1 MITPELLLQLDRSLD
16 NFLAGSFPQGEV
28 PIPVL
33 EFAAL
38 SSALLKQVT
47 DLAAARAQLHTGAE
61 FMTQFTPLRE
71 ALAGIGLVA
80 NVAADGL
87 RLADAIDSGDQA
99 KIDAA
104 VGHIV
109 AAIAGGLALGIRAM
123 IIGNPVLGAM
133 SLGYLLG
140 GLLWANRDH
149 IMDVYDF
156 AAEFLDKLWNNPGV
170 LVEDLIGLWNSPLL
184 QSIRDPLVLDL
195 DGDGVE
201 LSSLSDS
208 SVHFDYDRDGFA
220 EKTGWVSADDGILVR
235 DANSNGTVD
244 GASEL
249 FGSPN
254 QDGFAVLE
262 TMDTN
267 GDGKIDA
274 QDVGF
279 DQLRVWQ
286 DLDQDGVAD
295 AGELKTLGEVGIN
308 SVSVIRSDITG
319 TNQGHSL
326 GYEASFQRADGTI
339 GTAQTVYFQ
348 TDRQDTVSDNTPTFT
363 PSSEAIKL
371 PNLPGSGQINS
382 IAWKATTD
390 AQFLAEWTILSD
402 EAPNL
407 SPDELRSQF
416 IELLFKWAS
425 VDGVTEASR
434 GPYVDGQ
441 HLAFVEKFFGTT
453 YTEIYAN
460 NISATSPTT
469 AAFGQGI
476 EASFQQIVDALLTG
490 FLAQVGT
497 SSILRGGD
505 FAGIVSSPYFAY
517 ALLALDSGDGSAAPT
532 GGNVVAALSLIV
544 SLLPEQEGDAAKYL
558 SKAILGLNGVI
569 GIAFDGDR
577 EAYEDAVSESLDAI
591 SNPVLKSIADHIIDG
606 TARVGTSS
614 VDGLAGTVGDD
625 VFIGGDGDD
634 IISSGTGS
642 DLFVYERGDGSDY
655 IRDTST
661 SMVEKDE
668 LFLTDLSL
676 SDLTFERVGNALL
689 IKIAGTGDDI
699 ITSEDFF
706 DDWGSKNKGIDTIRL
721 SDGTV
726 LDREDIRSRTTTV
739 GDGRGNLITDSAND
753 DVIRGGQGHDEI
765 HISGGRDTIIWAP
778 GDGDDVIFSGGN
790 EGADLDTLIL
800 AGVDVD
806 DVELSRVGDAL
817 VIKHLATQELIT
829 DAYFFSGATVS
840 SGLGIDKIQFAD
852 GVTWGRDVI
861 RAAAWIRGND
871 QLNGLSGTSGADTFD
886 GGRSADT
893 LIGGLGD
900 DIYLW
905 RKGDGNDTI
914 SDHDYTKVSSDR
926 LTLLDVKPGEI
937 ELLRRGTSLVV
948 SITTTGE
955 TIEIA
960 NQFREVSS
968 IIEDW
973 NKTGYGIESI
983 EFGNGVRWSRDM
995 IMKGIVNVGLDL
1007 DISYWFVLAGSNELP
1022 FEVDDIDDVVL
1033 HSGGGGGSGGGTSRF
1048 PLLGISFED
1057 ELGHSGN
1064 FYDIEQLVKKYEHL
1078 DHGGNDIFLG
1088 DEHAEKIGGTYY
1100 NSASEFGP
1108 PTGGTLQLN
1117 SGGGGS
1123 GGNVIT
1129 DLAASWPGEILNS
1142 GNNQFDGR
1150 GGNDTLIGGA
1160 GHDVLVG
1167 GDGDDLL
1174 YGDAETSAP
1183 GGSVG
1188 HDVLDGGAGNDVLVG
1203 GAGNDLLSGGAGV
1216 DVLSGG
1222 DGNDLL
1228 ADDSLDADQF
1238 SGGRG
1243 DDIILSSSALGQLQN
1258 VNGADQFTYVVGD
1271 GNDVIFDGAVNS
1283 LEIDRLSIVG
1293 AAPNEVELGRSGS
1306 NLIIRILATGETIT
1320 DYNHFLSPGYAV
1332 GLDSIVFED
1341 GTVWNREQIR
1351 RDAWVRGT
1359 DQRETIQIEDA
1370 GENTFISGRGDD
1382 IVIAANARGGANVGT
1397 PNGNDTYVYTRGSGS
1412 DIIFDG
1418 SHSLAEHDRLIL
1430 ADINPGEVRL
1440 SRYNL
1445 DLEIKDMVTGQ
1456 IITNEGFFWNWAST
1470 GQGVDEIQ
1478 FADGTVWNRTQVRDN
1493 TWAWG
1498 SATNDVLVASDTWSN
1513 TFVGGLGD
1521 DILQSA
1527 EVRGGGNGG
1536 GANGNDRFI
1545 YTMGDGNDLIFD
1557 GSHKL
1562 FETDTLI
1569 LHGIR
1574 PEDLALSVRG
1584 IDLRIDIS
1592 TSNQFIIDEGS
1603 FWNRSGAGQ
1612 GLDEIVFDNGTVW
1625 DREAIRYWAQE
1636 GSAFF
1641 AAGSGNDQLT
1651 GSYLNQRLSG
1661 GSGNDYI
1668 NGGTGSDQIFGDDGN
1683 DVLAISASLQGDE
1696 DTFDGGGGV
1705 DTISAEEFDHSIFID
1720 LVESDGQIRTSDN
1733 EILPEN
1739 TGRLIGTLSKIENIV
1754 GTRFSDS
1761 LSGDA
1766 AANRIAGGSGNDVIA
1781 ARSGDDILEGGV
1793 GNDFLDG
1800 YLGNDVYIYR
1810 SGDGHDRIT
1819 EVLNS
1824 TEIDTIKLYG
1834 IDSNTVTFE
1843 RGAEGL
1849 VILFSGGAQGSILLS
1864 NAIPGNP
1871 GYGAFGIER
1880 IEFESGVVWDKESL
1894 NQRMVYD
1901 SATDQDDTLVGSV
1914 GGGLFGGGKGNDVL
1928 DAGGGD
1934 DTYIYARGDGDDT
1947 IIEAAGNGYADQII
1961 FRDINAADVTL
1972 ARVGNDLRIAIT
1984 ESVPGAGN
1992 SGSILMRDAFEDY
2005 LGRGVEKIMFANG
2018 TSWTI
2023 EQMRQMVLA
2032 QTGTAGDDTL
2042 IGTNTADI
2050 LIGRGGNDLLSGGN
2064 GDDTYIYV
2072 RGDGYDTAIDNANS
2086 YNDRVVFTDI
2096 NRSAVTLVRNG
2107 IDLTLAIAES
2117 APGAGDAGSI
2127 LLKDTLEDAWAL
2139 GMEKIVFADGT
2150 EWTRSDLRAMILAQS
2165 STPGNDTI
2173 IGFNVADVINAGAG
2187 NDSLSG
2193 GNGDDT
2199 YVYVRGDGHDTVIDN
2214 ANSYNDRVVFTD
2226 INRSAVMLVRNGI
2239 DLTLVIAESAPG
2251 AGDAGSILLKDTLED
2266 AWALG
2271 MEKIVFADGTEW
2283 TRSDLRAMILAQS
2296 STPGNDTIIGFNV
2309 ADIINAGAGNDSL
2322 SGGNGDD
2329 TYVYVRG
2336 DGYDTVID
2344 NANSYNDRVV
2354 FTDINPSAVTLVRNG
2369 IDLTLVIAESAPGA
2383 GDAGSIL
2390 LKDTLEDAWALGME
2404 KIVFADGTE
2413 WTRSDLRAMVL
2424 AQASTPGNDTIIG
2437 FNVAD
2442 VINAGAGND
2451 SLSGGNGDDTYV
2463 YARGNG
2469 QDTVIDYASSYN
2481 DRLVFTDVNPSAVT
2495 LVRNGID
2502 LTLVIAESSPG
2513 AGDAGSVLL
2522 KDTLEDAWALGMEK
2536 VVFADGTEWTRND
2549 LRAMVLA
2556 QASTSGNDT
2565 IIGFNVA
2572 DIINAGAGNDTITGG
2587 GGNDAFLFKP
2597 NFGKDTITD
2606 FWAGAGSTDVL
2617 NFDSSLFADFEHVL
2631 AAAAQVGNDTVITYD
2646 AGNSVTLKNV
2656 ALANLHHDDVRF
2668 VA

>member
-1 MITPELLLQLDRSLD
+1 MSGTDTQSPEARVVVYGGMLSAAAAMLLASGQPSARLVGLGLSA
-16 NFLAGSFPQGEV
+16 AGD
-28 PIPVL
+28 L
-33 EFAAL
+33 L
-38 SSALLKQVT
+38 SSSASSIIQDNQNKPLNEIVGTISADLVGSYAGAQV
-47 DLAAARAQLHTGAE
+47 
-61 FMTQFTPLRE
+61 
-71 ALAGIGLVA
+71 
-80 NVAADGL
+80 GL
-87 RLADAIDSGDQA
+87 RVGIAIS
-99 KIDAA
+99 
-104 VGHIV
+104 
-109 AAIAGGLALGIRAM
+109 
-123 IIGNPVLGAM
+123 
-133 SLGYLLG
+133 GYLLLG
-140 GLLWANRDH
+140 
-149 IMDVYDF
+149 
-156 AAEFLDKLWNNPGV
+156 FLDAAIIANLPLAV
-170 LVEDLIGLWNSPLL
+170 ALVAAMLAIDLGFTFMGAELGGAFAVGYWQDIFGEHSPLRSL
-184 QSIRDPLVLDL
+184 IRDPLVLDL

-220 EKTGWVSADDGILVR
+220 EKTGWVTADDGILVR

-267 GDGKIDA
+267 GDGRIDA
-274 QDVGF
+274 RDVGF
-279 DQLRVWQ
+279 EQLLVWQ
-286 DLDQDGVAD
+286 DLDQDGVSD
-295 AGELKTLGEVGIN
+295 PGELKTLDEVGIN
-308 SVSVIRSDITG
+308 SISVIRSDITG
-319 TNQGHSL
+319 ANQGHSV
-326 GYEASFQRADGTI
+326 GYEASFQRVNGTT
-339 GTAQTVYFQ
+339 GTAQTIYFQ
-348 TDRQDTVSDNTPTFT
+348 TDRQDTVSDNTPIFT
-363 PSSEAIKL
+363 PSTEALKL

-382 IAWKATTD
+382 IAWKNTTD
-390 AQFLAEWTILSD
+390 AQFLDEWTSLSD
-402 EAPNL
+402 DASSL

-476 EASFQQIVDALLTG
+476 EASFHQIVDALLTG

-517 ALLALDSGDGSAAPT
+517 ALLDLNSSAGPAAPT

-569 GIAFDGDR
+569 GIAFNGDR
-577 EAYEDAVSESLDAI
+577 EAYEDAVSETLDAI

-606 TARVGTSS
+606 TARIGTSS

-655 IRDTST
+655 IRDASA

-739 GDGRGNLITDSAND
+739 GDGRSNLITDSAND
-753 DVIRGGQGHDEI
+753 DIIRGGQGHDEI

-778 GDGDDVIFSGGN
+778 GDGDDVIVSGGDD
-790 EGADLDTLIL
+790 GANVDTLIL
-800 AGVDVD
+800 AGVAVN

-829 DAYFFSGATVS
+829 DAYFFSGAAGS

-861 RAAAWIRGND
+861 RAAAWIRGNN

-886 GGRSADT
+886 GGRGADT
-893 LIGGLGD
+893 LSGGLGD

-937 ELLRRGTSLVV
+937 ELLRRGTSLVI

-973 NKTGYGIESI
+973 NKTGYGIEFI
-983 EFGNGVRWSRDM
+983 EFGNGVQWSRDM
-995 IMKGIVNVGLDL
+995 IMKGIVNVGFDL

-1048 PLLGISFED
+1048 PLLGISFDD

-1064 FYDIEQLVKKYEHL
+1064 LYDIEQLVKKYEHL

-1100 NSASEFGP
+1100 SSASELGP

-1117 SGGGGS
+1117 TGGGG
-1123 GGNVIT
+1123 GNVTT
-1129 DLAASWPGEILNS
+1129 DLTASWPGEILNS

-1150 GGNDTLIGGA
+1150 GGDDTLIGGV
-1160 GHDVLVG
+1160 GHDVLIG
-1167 GDGDDLL
+1167 GEGNDLL

-1183 GGSVG
+1183 GGSIG

-1228 ADDSLDADQF
+1228 IDDSLDADQF
-1238 SGGRG
+1238 SGGHG

-1258 VNGADQFTYVVGD
+1258 VNGADQFIYVVGD
-1271 GNDVIFDGAVNS
+1271 GNDVIFDGAVSS
-1283 LEIDRLSIVG
+1283 LEIDQLSIVG
-1293 AAPNEVELGRSGS
+1293 ATSDQVELGRSGS
-1306 NLIIRILATGETIT
+1306 NLVIRILTTGETIT
-1320 DYNHFLSPGYAV
+1320 DYNHFLSPGYAI

-1359 DQRETIQIEDA
+1359 DQRETIQVEDA
-1370 GENTFISGRGDD
+1370 GENTFVSGRGDD

-1397 PNGNDTYVYTRGSGS
+1397 PNGNDTYIYTRGSGS
-1412 DIIFDG
+1412 DLIFDG
-1418 SHSLAEHDRLIL
+1418 SHSLAERDRLIL

-1498 SATNDVLVASDTWSN
+1498 SATNDVLVASDTWGN

-1720 LVESDGQIRTSDN
+1720 LVESDGQIRTSDS

-1781 ARSGDDILEGGV
+1781 ARSGDDILEGGA

-1824 TEIDTIKLYG
+1824 TEIDTIKIYG

-1843 RGAEGL
+1843 RSAEGL
-1849 VILFSGGAQGSILLS
+1849 VIIFSGGAQGSILLS
-1864 NAIPGNP
+1864 NAIPGNL

-1880 IEFESGVVWDKESL
+1880 IEFENGVVWDKESL

-1961 FRDINAADVTL
+1961 FRDINAAEVTL

-1984 ESVPGAGN
+1984 ESAPGAGN

-2032 QTGTAGDDTL
+2032 QTGTAGNDTL

-2072 RGDGYDTAIDNANS
+2072 RGDGHDTVIDNANS

-2107 IDLTLAIAES
+2107 IDLTLVIAES

-2199 YVYVRGDGHDTVIDN
+2199 YIYVRGDGHDTVIDN

-2226 INRSAVMLVRNGI
+2226 INR
-2239 DLTLVIAESAPG
+2239 
-2251 AGDAGSILLKDTLED
+2251 
-2266 AWALG
+2266 
-2271 MEKIVFADGTEW
+2271 
-2283 TRSDLRAMILAQS
+2283 
-2296 STPGNDTIIGFNV
+2296 
-2309 ADIINAGAGNDSL
+2309 
-2322 SGGNGDD
+2322 
-2329 TYVYVRG
+2329 
-2336 DGYDTVID
+2336 
-2344 NANSYNDRVV
+2344 
-2354 FTDINPSAVTLVRNG
+2354 SAVTLVRNG

-2424 AQASTPGNDTIIG
+2424 AQAST
-2437 FNVAD
+2437 
-2442 VINAGAGND
+2442 
-2451 SLSGGNGDDTYV
+2451 
-2463 YARGNG
+2463 
-2469 QDTVIDYASSYN
+2469 
-2481 DRLVFTDVNPSAVT
+2481 
-2495 LVRNGID
+2495 
-2502 LTLVIAESSPG
+2502 
-2513 AGDAGSVLL
+2513 
-2522 KDTLEDAWALGMEK
+2522 
-2536 VVFADGTEWTRND
+2536 
-2549 LRAMVLA
+2549 
-2556 QASTSGNDT
+2556 SGNDT

-2587 GGNDAFLFKP
+2587 GGNDAFVFKP